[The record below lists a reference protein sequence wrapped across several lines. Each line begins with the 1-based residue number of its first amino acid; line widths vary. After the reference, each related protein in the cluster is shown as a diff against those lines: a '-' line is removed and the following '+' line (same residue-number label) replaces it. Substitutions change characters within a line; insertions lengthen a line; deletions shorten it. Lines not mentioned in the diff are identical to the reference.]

1 MILERVGVS
10 SMVVIEVLRTDYP
23 AALLLVVLDN
33 EGEHAATCLRLCLV
47 PSSIDLY
54 KLATVL
60 CSLLVVY
67 AV

>member
-1 MILERVGVS
+1 MILERVRVRG
-10 SMVVIEVLRTDYP
+10 MVVIEVLPANCP

-33 EGEHAATCLRLCLV
+33 EGEHAATCQCLRLV
-47 PSSIDLY
+47 PSSVDLVE
-54 KLATVL
+54 LATVL